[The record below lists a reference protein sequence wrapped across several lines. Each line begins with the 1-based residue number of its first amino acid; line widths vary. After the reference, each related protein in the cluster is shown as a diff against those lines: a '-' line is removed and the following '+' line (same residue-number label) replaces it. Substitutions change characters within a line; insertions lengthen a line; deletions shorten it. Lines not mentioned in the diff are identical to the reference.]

1 MAADKKKSGEKVS
14 SKKAATKKPVKG
26 AEQPCPCPPIDPADI
41 AVPKGGQVIQ
51 FYELTPAFPEKNSHG
66 VLEAKSWK
74 LVPQGSKKPIIGGNI
89 NVGFHEND
97 SKLERRFERAI
108 LVIRMSKEA
117 LASHGG
123 TWRFALGG
131 VSTDLANIDPDDD
144 VRVEIIDN
152 GLAMLVYVHVLQEE
166 TPKGEHFGFRFVASF
181 ANSTSGV
188 VNIYESKDPGFIPKR
203 PL

>member
-14 SKKAATKKPVKG
+14 KKAAEKSKPKPK
-26 AEQPCPCPPIDPADI
+26 APESCPPVDPAHI
-41 AVPKGGQVIQ
+41 VVPKGGQVIQ
-51 FYELTPAFPEKNSHG
+51 FYELTPAFPEKNSQG

-74 LVPQGSKKPIIGGNI
+74 LVPQGSKKPIAGNI
-89 NVGFHEND
+89 SVGFHEND

-108 LVIRMSKEA
+108 LVIKMSKEA
-117 LASHGG
+117 LTSHGG

-131 VSTDLANIDPDDD
+131 VSTDLANVDPDDD